1 MGCGIETSSH
11 KYGLFQHICISY
23 ELVLGDGT
31 LTTCSK
37 VNICNIMYSVCVV
50 CACVCVVCVY
60 SMCVCMYVRVCLYV
74 CVCVF
79 VCVCVCVV

>member
-11 KYGLFQHICISY
+11 KYGLFQHICVSY

-37 VNICNIMYSVCVV
+37 VNI
-50 CACVCVVCVY
+50 
-60 SMCVCMYVRVCLYV
+60 MCVR
-74 CVCVF
+74 
-79 VCVCVCVV
+79 VCVCVCMCVCVHLCG